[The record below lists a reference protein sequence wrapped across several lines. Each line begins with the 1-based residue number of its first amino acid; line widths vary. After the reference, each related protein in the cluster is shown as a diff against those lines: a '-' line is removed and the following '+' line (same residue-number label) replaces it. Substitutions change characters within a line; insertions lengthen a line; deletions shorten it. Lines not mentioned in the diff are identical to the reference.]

1 MDNESSQLVVFSL
14 ISFSVTYLLE
24 IWLWLSGGLIV
35 WFAAAVLT
43 VVMFVPLLSA
53 AATVKLVEHGSLK
66 SQGMVKGKGRY
77 YLYSLVYPFAVIAL
91 GLLIVA
97 ALGTTSIDFTMSK
110 FKEIFPNLP
119 FTNEIPLV

>member
-53 AATVKLVEHGSLK
+53 AATVKLVEHGSLRN
-66 SQGMVKGKGRY
+66 QGMVKGEGGY
-77 YLYSLVYPFAVIAL
+77 YLSSL
-91 GLLIVA
+91 
-97 ALGTTSIDFTMSK
+97 
-110 FKEIFPNLP
+110 
-119 FTNEIPLV
+119 